1 MTTENKSEKRGKNK
15 ARQSR
20 NNQIYYQMKGTCE
33 CKKGKEPKCDS
44 AAKNKGKEV
53 RFMLG
58 TENKDWKTYINW

>member
-1 MTTENKSEKRGKNK
+1 MTTENKEIIRYII
-15 ARQSR
+15 RWR
-20 NNQIYYQMKGTCE
+20 GTCE

-58 TENKDWKTYINW
+58 TENKDWKTYINWWNRKR